1 MEDPTGGM
9 WIYLIFIIIPLA
21 RILPRLLR
29 RYRNKSPEP
38 EPDELYS
45 HGAKGVAVIAEAE
58 HLCMKMR
65 GVKNNATV
73 SSAAFRG
80 IYEKKEE
87 KENIVNM
94 IKTPSKTFF
103 TQNS

>member
-1 MEDPTGGM
+1 MTKN
-9 WIYLIFIIIPLA
+9 IA
-21 RILPRLLR
+21 
-29 RYRNKSPEP
+29 
-38 EPDELYS
+38 DELYS
-45 HGAKGVAVIAEAE
+45 HGVKGVAVITEAE

-87 KENIVNM
+87 KENVTNI
-94 IKTPSKTFF
+94 IKNTKKTLF

>member
-1 MEDPTGGM
+1 
-9 WIYLIFIIIPLA
+9 
-21 RILPRLLR
+21 
-29 RYRNKSPEP
+29 
-38 EPDELYS
+38 
-45 HGAKGVAVIAEAE
+45 
-58 HLCMKMR
+58 MR

-87 KENIVNM
+87 KENIVN
-94 IKTPSKTFF
+94 IIQSPSKTFF